1 MVPCCQD
8 APNIDE
14 GSDCTR
20 GPDDQTSHICSYLS
34 TEERVRA
41 DHPRRAIRV
50 MTDRV
55 FAELSPRC

>member
-1 MVPCCQD
+1 MF
-8 APNIDE
+8 
-14 GSDCTR
+14 
-20 GPDDQTSHICSYLS
+20 SYSS

-41 DHPRRAIRV
+41 DHPLRAIRV